1 MDETQKMLTSCPD
14 YHIWLPKEL
23 IQRFL
28 SVEIPYNFPSALMT
42 TLRGMITVDDQKE
55 LGNELVSQG
64 QRKYED
70 KIS

>member
-1 MDETQKMLTSCPD
+1 MLTSCPD